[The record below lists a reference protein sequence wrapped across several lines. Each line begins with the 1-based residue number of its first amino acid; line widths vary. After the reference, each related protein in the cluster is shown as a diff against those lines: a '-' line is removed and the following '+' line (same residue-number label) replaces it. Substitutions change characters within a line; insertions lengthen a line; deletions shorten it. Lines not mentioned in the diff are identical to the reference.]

1 MTDIDI
7 VVVGRGLIGSA
18 TARQFAK
25 AGTNVVLIGPT
36 EPEDYHNHNGVFGS
50 HYDSGRIV
58 RILDPDPYYAQIAK
72 ASIAQYRPL
81 ENQTGTSFFHEVGYL
96 SVTNNSDYYTNVETV
111 QREYFPDAEH
121 FSQKESA
128 ERFPYFNFPS
138 DVKIIYQQTMGGYI
152 NPRIQIAAQNKSL
165 EMYGGRIINDVVIEI
180 RQKDTSISVC
190 TNNEKLKCKKV
201 VIATGA
207 YANIGGLIPKEIEY
221 EVVPHTV
228 VYGEISKHQLPSL
241 KGMPSLSYRY
251 GNDQMRYI
259 YFMPPVLYPDG
270 KHYVKIGH
278 SFGDSLPI
286 NRESLTQWFKS
297 EGDMTRV
304 EWLTDTLKNL
314 LPSINFNSFSSKSC
328 VTSRSPTGKQYI
340 DQFEGT
346 QIFSLLADNGQCA
359 KSADE
364 LGCIAKEFVLNG
376 GFPQQFNKEDFRL
389 KYSCQ

>member
-58 RILDPDPYYAQIAK
+58 RILDPDPYYALIAK

-111 QREYFPDAEH
+111 QREYYPDAEH

-180 RQKDTSISVC
+180 SQNDTSISVC
-190 TNNEKLKCKKV
+190 TNNEKLKCRKV
-201 VIATGA
+201 IIATGA
-207 YANIGGLIPKEIEY
+207 YAIIGGLIRKEIEY

-228 VYGEISKHQLPSL
+228 VYGEIEKQHLPSL

-340 DQFEGT
+340 DQFEDT

-376 GFPQQFNKEDFRL
+376 CFPKQFNQDDFRL
-389 KYSCQ
+389 RYSCQ